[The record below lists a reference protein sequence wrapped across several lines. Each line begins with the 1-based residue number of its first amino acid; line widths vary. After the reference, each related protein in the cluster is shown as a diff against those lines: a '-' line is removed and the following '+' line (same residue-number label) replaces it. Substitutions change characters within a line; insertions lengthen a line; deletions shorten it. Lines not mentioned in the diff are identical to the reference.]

1 MKRIDNDSQ
10 SSGCSLVLTDGAS
23 RVNIGIVLLIM
34 PVLWFVL
41 TVKLLL
47 LFKFD
52 YGRIVP
58 STVVKHQPVKCS
70 VKMYKTFKFI
80 FGFIV

>member
-23 RVNIGIVLLIM
+23 CVNIGIVLLIM
-34 PVLWFVL
+34 PVLWFVFI
-41 TVKLLL
+41 LLNYFYFSSL
-47 LFKFD
+47 IMAGLF
-52 YGRIVP
+52 R
-58 STVVKHQPVKCS
+58 VVKHQPVKCS